1 MGVFIMNR
9 TLPVSQFIKHIQHMI
24 NLKTVSDNNYSNG
37 RSIVNSILNKPG
49 LALTGYF
56 KDFNS
61 TSLQLLA
68 STEISF
74 INDQYDAK
82 NTRDMKKICEFDIP
96 AFIIQGRKKIDQ
108 RFIDDC
114 ALKRIP
120 IFRTTKP
127 FQKVYGEITSYLED
141 FFAPSTQ
148 IHGTLVDV
156 YGTGLLIMGRSS
168 IGKSE
173 IALDLVERGHRLVAD
188 DVVTIQKKDENVLV
202 GKSGGEYTPFMEIR
216 GLGILN
222 VKEIFGTR
230 AIRVQ
235 KRVELVIQLEDWKKE
250 IEYERLGL
258 EDDSIKILEV
268 EIPRIKLPIFPGKN
282 ITVIAE
288 TIALNHHLKVYGY
301 NAAAEFNKLLMKKMK
316 RKEKLNKYLDKDY
329 E

>member
-1 MGVFIMNR
+1 MNR
-9 TLPVSQFIKHIQHMI
+9 SLPVAQFVKHMQNII
-24 NLKTVSDNNYSNG
+24 NLKTVSDNNFSASRQILNPT
-37 RSIVNSILNKPG
+37 LNKPG

-56 KDFNS
+56 KDFS
-61 TSLQLLA
+61 YSSPQLLA

-74 INDQYDAK
+74 INDQYGAERTKDI
-82 NTRDMKKICEFDIP
+82 KKMLEFDIP
-96 AFIIQGRKKIDQ
+96 AFIMLGRKKIDQ

-114 ALKRIP
+114 TENRIP
-120 IFRTTKP
+120 VFKSPKP
-127 FQKVYGEITSYLED
+127 FARVYSEISNYLED
-141 FFAPSTQ
+141 FFAPATQ

-188 DVVTIQKKDENVLV
+188 DVVTIQKKEGGVLV
-202 GKSGGEYTPFMEIR
+202 GRSGGEYTPFMEIR

-258 EDDSIKILEV
+258 EDNSIKILDV

-301 NAAAEFNKLLMKKMK
+301 NAAAEFNRLLLKKMK
-316 RKEKLNKYLDKDY
+316 RKDKLSQYLKKDY